1 MSNYYDC
8 DDYKLEVLSDDL
20 LDGFT
25 LEDEEL
31 DQYEDVEY
39 GLLDELTHQIRYAEE
54 QIASALRDGEGSDG
68 LERLRDEL
76 EILLIDYHRLLVAET
91 GG

>member
-1 MSNYYDC
+1 MTFNYDD
-8 DDYKLEVLSDDL
+8 DDYELDHISDDFM
-20 LDGFT
+20 DGFT

-39 GLLDELTHQIRYAEE
+39 GLLDELTYQIRYAEE
-54 QIASALRDGEGSDG
+54 QIVSALRDGEGSDG
-68 LERLRDEL
+68 LERLEDEL
-76 EILLIDYHRLLVAET
+76 ELLLIDYHRLLVTET